1 MTETTG
7 RRIFRI
13 GAGLL
18 LLTGLVH
25 SVSFFL
31 SRAPANETEKQL
43 QLLMDGYRMNLLGSM
58 RTTSEVMRGFS
69 ITFMLSI
76 LAIAVLDFA
85 VSGERAA
92 LLKRVALVNSVCL
105 AAMLAVAL
113 RYFFIVPISFLVV
126 SFLPFAIVAL
136 TLRTEPA

>member
-25 SVSFFL
+25 SISFFL

-43 QLLMDGYRMNLLGSM
+43 ELLMDGYRMNLLGSM

-92 LLKRVALVNSVCL
+92 LLKRVALVNSVFL

-113 RYFFIVPISFLVV
+113 RYFFIVPISFLAV

-136 TLRTEPA
+136 TLRSEPT